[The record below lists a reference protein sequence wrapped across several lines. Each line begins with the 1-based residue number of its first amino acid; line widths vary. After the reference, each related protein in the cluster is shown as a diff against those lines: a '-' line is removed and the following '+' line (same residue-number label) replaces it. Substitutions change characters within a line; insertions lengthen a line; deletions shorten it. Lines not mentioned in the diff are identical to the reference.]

1 MIAIR
6 KSLDAS
12 RFLFARSAARKEFLA
27 LLAAFVRIYEMI
39 IKSRKKFANDEETI
53 RDEFLKHVKDAKIA
67 NAIYPLM
74 FYSTDAEPKEKCNG
88 YLDLKITP
96 RKPYADPEE
105 YFSIECKRLDD
116 TNQDG
121 KTGLNAKYVKNGI
134 DRYRKGKYSV
144 YHRINGMFGF
154 IVARMDIS
162 NNVQFINGFLEETE
176 HLRKT
181 KDVVSFNQAYMSRH
195 PMGHKK
201 VFELYHLMFDFSKKI
216 KKVKGDG

>member
-1 MIAIR
+1 MH
-6 KSLDAS
+6 
-12 RFLFARSAARKEFLA
+12 
-27 LLAAFVRIYEMI
+27 VRCL
-39 IKSRKKFANDEETI
+39 KK
-53 RDEFLKHVKDAKIA
+53 
-67 NAIYPLM
+67 YPSVL
-74 FYSTDAEPKEKCNG
+74 N
-88 YLDLKITP
+88 
-96 RKPYADPEE
+96 E